1 MQCKFNIKIKK
12 KKVGRFSNYK
22 DTLKLASSI
31 IYNKFYRF
39 SIAVKNPRNFSNDQ
53 IEVFLDET
61 KSMLELG
68 TYHDHIVNLQGISFV
83 IDNETKKL
91 MKVKDNEIST

>member
-1 MQCKFNIKIKK
+1 M
-12 KKVGRFSNYK
+12 
-22 DTLKLASSI
+22 ASSV

-39 SIAVKNPRNFSNDQ
+39 PIAVKNPRNFSNDQ

>member
-1 MQCKFNIKIKK
+1 MKTPKN
-12 KKVGRFSNYK
+12 
-22 DTLKLASSI
+22 
-31 IYNKFYRF
+31 F
-39 SIAVKNPRNFSNDQ
+39 SIGQ

-83 IDNETKKL
+83 LDNEKNKL
-91 MKVKDNEIST
+91 LKVHIYEI

>member
-1 MQCKFNIKIKK
+1 MKTPK
-12 KKVGRFSNYK
+12 
-22 DTLKLASSI
+22 
-31 IYNKFYRF
+31 
-39 SIAVKNPRNFSNDQ
+39 NFSTGQ

-83 IDNETKKL
+83 LDDENNKL
-91 MKVKDNEIST
+91 MKVSSYGIEV